1 MKVLCGLLIKV
12 TRLLDLSM
20 KKGNMLGNGSFF
32 FLFFLFE
39 ATLTIIAGKV
49 SVAVCALKMHV
60 VAGQMVNLS
69 GLVSMKHLCLVG

>member
-1 MKVLCGLLIKV
+1 
-12 TRLLDLSM
+12 M
-20 KKGNMLGNGSFF
+20 KKENMLGNGSFVFSF
-32 FLFFLFE
+32 FLFLFE

>member
-1 MKVLCGLLIKV
+1 
-12 TRLLDLSM
+12 M
-20 KKGNMLGNGSFF
+20 KKENMLGNGSFVFFF
-32 FLFFLFE
+32 FLFLFE
-39 ATLTIIAGKV
+39 ATLTIIAENV